1 MPTYIVGDIHISDP
15 ATYQAHLPRA
25 LATVA
30 RFGGRVIAGGGKID
44 LLEGDPMPEGIF
56 IIEFQTADAARR
68 WYQSDDYQEALKV
81 RLSSSRGRVF
91 LIEGN
96 EISSAVP
103 VAGLDA
109 GKNWACSAGILIFL
123 VSRARARAKTKKTQP
138 SHQVRDAQC
147 PMGHMGDA
155 WDVAH
160 ACLYLAS
167 DESKYVTGLELVVD
181 GGISLKLSWELSNE
195 APGLTG

>member
-1 MPTYIVGDIHISDP
+1 MIRLNEGPHLD
-15 ATYQAHLPRA
+15 ATASGRTTWQPIAETAETEH
-25 LATVA
+25 
-30 RFGGRVIAGGGKID
+30 GRVIAGGGKID

-109 GKNWACSAGILIFL
+109 GKN
-123 VSRARARAKTKKTQP
+123 
-138 SHQVRDAQC
+138 
-147 PMGHMGDA
+147 
-155 WDVAH
+155 
-160 ACLYLAS
+160 
-167 DESKYVTGLELVVD
+167 
-181 GGISLKLSWELSNE
+181 
-195 APGLTG
+195 